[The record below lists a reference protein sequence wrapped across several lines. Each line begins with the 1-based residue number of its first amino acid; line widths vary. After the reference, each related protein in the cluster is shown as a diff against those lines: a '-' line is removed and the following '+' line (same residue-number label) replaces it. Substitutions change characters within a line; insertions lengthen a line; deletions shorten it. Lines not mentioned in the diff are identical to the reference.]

1 MKSKECLN
9 ENKFKIPLVVICSP
23 TATGKTHLA
32 IGLAES
38 CDGEII
44 NADSLQVYRHLDIGT
59 AKPSQIERRRVTH
72 HLIDIVNPD
81 EEYNAAIYAQQA
93 RTVIERLFGEK
104 KNTFVVGGTGLYIRA
119 LLQGMIDT
127 PPVDK
132 NIRKYYQDLRS
143 QHGCNYLY
151 DLLQKK
157 DPEAARRINSH
168 DAVRIIRAL
177 EVMEQSGISII
188 SLQQKH
194 QFANSP
200 FETCKIGLRVERDDL
215 KNRIRLR
222 TEKMIEAGFV
232 KEVQDLLDQ
241 GYSENIKPLQSLGY
255 RQIIGYLRGC
265 CDWNRTIDCINRETW
280 HYSKRQ
286 STWFSADKTIKW
298 FSPGQEDEI
307 REFIDLFQNKFL
319 HS

>member
-1 MKSKECLN
+1 
-9 ENKFKIPLVVICSP
+9 
-23 TATGKTHLA
+23 
-32 IGLAES
+32 
-38 CDGEII
+38 
-44 NADSLQVYRHLDIGT
+44 
-59 AKPSQIERRRVTH
+59 
-72 HLIDIVNPD
+72 
-81 EEYNAAIYAQQA
+81 
-93 RTVIERLFGEK
+93 
-104 KNTFVVGGTGLYIRA
+104 
-119 LLQGMIDT
+119 MIDT

-132 NIRKYYQDLRS
+132 NIRKYYQDLKY
-143 QHGCNYLY
+143 QYGCNYLY

-157 DPEAARRINSH
+157 DPEAARRIHSH

-194 QFANSP
+194 QFAYSP

-222 TEKMIEAGFV
+222 TEKMVEAGFV

-255 RQIIGYLRGC
+255 RQIIGYLRGR